1 MLGKGGIKVIK
12 KAMICAMILLFAVA
26 IGTVSAAGL
35 TRMEQLGKIMY
46 QDKDFSLN
54 ATQSC
59 QTCHHHVAGFAD
71 PTNSR
76 DPYYTVVSLG
86 DDGVSKGGRN
96 APTAAYAGYSPILQK
111 DATGAYFGGM
121 FWDGRATGWTL
132 DDPLAEQAQGPP
144 LNPVEMNMPSKE
156 AVVQAVRDSSYTHLF
171 YTVFGE
177 GSLADVDRAYDNI
190 ARAIAAYE
198 RSKEVQKFSSRF
210 DQGVLSGKEKNG
222 MALFETNCSKCHSMT
237 DVTAKGPLFTN
248 YTYHNIGVP
257 MNPLLEGNPADLGLG
272 GFLGDEAENGKFKVP
287 TLRNIALTAPYSH
300 NGYFPTL
307 KDMVNFKNTRDVGE
321 WELPEVAENLNTYDI
336 GNLGL
341 TDPEV
346 DDIVAFLMTLTD

>member
-1 MLGKGGIKVIK
+1 MVKKVMVG
-12 KAMICAMILLFAVA
+12 ATILLFA
-26 IGTVSAAGL
+26 GTVGMVSAANL
-35 TRMEQLGKIMY
+35 SQMEQLGKIMY

-59 QTCHHHVAGFAD
+59 QTCHHRVAGFAD

-86 DDGVSKGGRN
+86 DDGVSVGGRN
-96 APTAAYAGYSPILQK
+96 APTAAYAGYSPILQQ

-132 DDPLAEQAQGPP
+132 GDPLAEQAQGPP

-156 AVVQAVRDSSYTHLF
+156 AVVQAVRDSNYTHLF
-171 YTVFGE
+171 YTVFGP
-177 GSLADVDRAYDNI
+177 GSLDNVNPAYDNI

-198 RSKEVQKFSSRF
+198 RSKEVQQFNSRF
-210 DQGVLSGKEKNG
+210 DQKRLSDQERNG
-222 MALFETNCSKCHSMT
+222 MALFEANCAKCHSMA
-237 DVTAKGPLFTN
+237 DVTGKGPLFTD
-248 YTYHNIGVP
+248 YTYYNIGIP
-257 MNPLLEGNPADLGLG
+257 INPLLADNPVDLGLG
-272 GFLGDEAENGKFKVP
+272 GFLDDPAQNGKFKVP
-287 TLRNIALTAPYSH
+287 TLRNIALTAPYGH

-307 KDMVNFKNTRDVGE
+307 KDVVNFKNSRDVAD
-321 WELPEVAENLNTYDI
+321 WALPEVAENVNIDNNM

-341 TDPEV
+341 IDPEV
-346 DDIVAFLMTLTD
+346 NDIVAFLMALTDL